1 MPNRTSL
8 FAKPASPYYLI
19 LGATTI
25 LAALGLVM
33 VLSASSVA
41 ALNETGNSFAIALRQ
56 GLYLALSVLLAWL
69 AMNLRQVLWI
79 PLARTAL
86 LVSVVLLVLPQIP
99 GLGKS
104 VGGNTNWIAIGSF
117 TMQPSE
123 FAKFLLIIWCALR
136 LREHDAK
143 VLSSGKNNPLP
154 LVAPGVGLVLLLVL
168 IGKDLGT
175 AFVIGGIVA
184 GVLFISGMPL
194 RYLATLAGIAALGV
208 GALVL
213 TNANRIERFIAFSDP
228 FSERNYMG
236 SGWQQAHSIMGLA
249 SGGPLGSG
257 LGSGKQKWGTLP
269 EAHTDFIFAVI
280 GEELGLLGTL
290 AVLALFALLII
301 AIFRTAVRAEN
312 SFDRYV
318 CAGVG
323 CWFSVQVVLNIG
335 TVVSLMPV
343 VGVTLPFIS
352 YGGSSLMA
360 TFIAIGYVLGVIRR
374 DPAVVAELRER
385 RMIRSARG

>member
-1 MPNRTSL
+1 MPSRATI
-8 FAKPASPYYLI
+8 FAKPASAYYLI

-41 ALNETGNSFAIALRQ
+41 ALNETGNSFTIAIRQ
-56 GLYLALSVLLAWL
+56 GLYLALSVFLAWL
-69 AMNLRQVLWI
+69 AMNLRQVLWLPI
-79 PLARTAL
+79 ARLSL
-86 LVSVVLLVLPQIP
+86 LIAVILLLLPQIP

-104 VGGNTNWIAIGSF
+104 VGGNTNWIAIGAFS
-117 TMQPSE
+117 MQPSE

-136 LREHDAK
+136 LREHDARI
-143 VLSSGKNNPLP
+143 LHLGKSNPLP

-168 IGKDLGT
+168 LGSDLGT
-175 AFVIGGIVA
+175 ASIIGGIVA

-194 RYLATLAGIAALGV
+194 RYFATIAGVAAVGA

-213 TNANRIERFIAFSDP
+213 TNPNRIERFIAFSDP
-228 FSERNYMG
+228 FSENNYMG

-290 AVLALFALLII
+290 AVLSLFAILII
-301 AIFRTAVRAEN
+301 AIFRTALRTEN
-312 SFDRYV
+312 AFDRYV

-323 CWFSVQVVLNIG
+323 CWISVQVVLNVG

-374 DPAVVAELRER
+374 DPAVIAELRER
-385 RMIRSARG
+385 RMMRSARG